1 MHSTLSKFNSMGET
15 DRTIL
20 SAAHRVAIS
29 VGLRGKPLTA
39 QHRAAIS
46 KGVQHH
52 WQRRKAA
59 QNISNMNPT

>member
-1 MHSTLSKFNSMGET
+1 MHSTSSKFSRMGET

-29 VGLRGKPLTA
+29 VGLRGKPLTP

-46 KGVQHH
+46 KGVQRH